1 MAEIIQLHK
10 AKNGLRPRLRT
21 FVPTGGVAT
30 ILMFTGVRYE
40 RGKPGSRV
48 GKTSGKR
55 ARGR

>member
-1 MAEIIQLHK
+1 MVCDLGQEHSF
-10 AKNGLRPRLRT
+10 R
-21 FVPTGGVAT
+21 TGGVAT